1 MTEGNE
7 HTLST
12 VYDPR
17 QVEKRI
23 YERWESS
30 GYFKAGVHPDRPP
43 FSVVMPPPNVT
54 GVLHLGHALDN
65 TLQDIVIRYKR
76 LHGFDALWVP
86 GTDHAGIATQARVEK
101 SIRESEGKSRHDL
114 GRDAFVERVWDWKAQ
129 YGSAITRQIRALGS
143 SCDWSRERFTMDP
156 GLSEAVREVFV
167 RLYDKGL
174 IYRGNRIINWCPRCA
189 TALSDIEVE
198 HKDVQGSLYH
208 IRYPLTD
215 GTGEVVIATTRP
227 ETMFADVAVAV
238 HPDDERYQAMVG
250 KTVRLPLTDREIPV
264 IADSY
269 VDKGYGTGCLK
280 ITPAHDPNDFEVGE
294 RHGLEKL
301 QCIDADGRLNALAG
315 SFQGLSREEGRAE
328 VVKAL
333 AAGNHL
339 VKEEQIDHAV
349 GHCSRC
355 DTVVE
360 PFLSDQ
366 WFVQMDAL
374 AKPALEMVRRGELN
388 FVPARFTKVFVG
400 WLENVRDWCISRQ
413 LWWGHRIPAW
423 YCDDC
428 GQTSVSK
435 TDINV
440 CSHCGSSAIHQDE
453 DVLDTWFS
461 SALWPFST
469 LEWPNVDAADFKR
482 YYPTSTLV
490 TGYDI
495 LFFWV
500 ARMVFMGVEFTGKT
514 PFETVV
520 LHGLVRDAEGQKMSK
535 SKGNG
540 IDPIEVIEQYGA
552 DSLRFMLATS
562 TSPGNDQ
569 RFTWD
574 KIEGARNFINKIWNA
589 SRFVLMNLPDG
600 FTPVDLPSASLDVA
614 DEWILHRLSETVTAV
629 THHLDQYDFGEAAR
643 AMYDFAWDDFC
654 DWYIEFSKLALY
666 GEDEARKAVAQT
678 VLHKVLTSLLTLL
691 HPYIPFVTEE
701 IWQALP
707 KTSEA
712 LIIAEWP
719 HAEEAVSNESAASQM
734 NFVMEAIRAV
744 RNVRAELQ
752 VPPSKQV
759 SMQIS
764 CDSETSARLFEEVRH
779 YLARFCNSNDI
790 QIAVGGE
797 APEKSITQIVSG
809 ARIHIPQ
816 AGLIDLDAEVAR
828 LRKEETRLVSEVER
842 IEKKLNNQG
851 FVAKAPADVVEKER
865 AKMEDYQQKLTA
877 VRERISDLAE

>member
-1 MTEGNE
+1 MAAGE
-7 HTLST
+7 HELPT

-17 QVEKRI
+17 NVERRI
-23 YERWESS
+23 YERWEQS
-30 GYFKAGVHPDRPP
+30 GYFRAGRHPERPP
-43 FSVVMPPPNVT
+43 FSIVMPPPNVT

-65 TLQDIVIRYKR
+65 TLQDITIRYKR
-76 LHGFDALWVP
+76 LNGFDALWVP
-86 GTDHAGIATQARVEK
+86 GTDHAGIATQTRVEK
-101 SIRESEGKSRHDL
+101 TLQESEGKSRHDL
-114 GRDAFVERVWDWKAQ
+114 GREAFVERVWAWKHQ
-129 YGSAITRQIRALGS
+129 YGDAITRQIRALGS
-143 SCDWSRERFTMDP
+143 SCDWSRERFTMDE
-156 GLSEAVREVFV
+156 GLSGAVREVFV
-167 RLYDKGL
+167 RLYEKGL
-174 IYRGNRIINWCPRCA
+174 IYRGHRIINWCPRCS

-198 HKDVQGSLYH
+198 HKDQTGHLYH
-208 IRYPLTD
+208 IRYRLAD
-215 GTGEVVIATTRP
+215 GSGEVVIATTRP

-238 HPDDERYQAMVG
+238 HPEDARYEDMVG

-264 IADSY
+264 IADDY
-269 VDKGYGTGCLK
+269 VDKEYGTGCLK

-294 RHGLEKL
+294 RHHLEQL

-315 SFQGLSREEGRAE
+315 EFQGLTREEARRA
-328 VVKAL
+328 VVAAL
-333 AAGNHL
+333 EAGGHL
-339 VKEEQIDHAV
+339 VRTEDIDHAV

-366 WFVQMDAL
+366 WFVRMDQL
-374 AKPALEMVRRGELN
+374 ARPALESVAREELD
-388 FVPARFTKVFVG
+388 FVPARFSKVFVH

-428 GQTSVSK
+428 GELSVSK
-435 TDINV
+435 VDLD
-440 CSHCGSSAIHQDE
+440 CCPHCDSSNIRQDE

-469 LEWPNVDAADFKR
+469 LDWPDLQSPDFQR
-482 YYPTSTLV
+482 YYPTSALM

-500 ARMVFMGVEFTGKT
+500 ARMVFMGMEFTGKM
-514 PFETVV
+514 PFQTVV

-540 IDPIEVIEQYGA
+540 VDPIEVIDQYGA
-552 DSLRFMLATS
+552 DALRFMLATS

-589 SRFVLMNLPDG
+589 SRFVLMNLEGDFQP
-600 FTPVDLPSASLDVA
+600 TDLSEAQLDVA
-614 DEWILHRLSETVTAV
+614 DRWILHRLSETVRTV
-629 THHLDQYDFGEAAR
+629 THHLDEYDFGEAAR

-666 GEDEARKAVAQT
+666 GTDEDRKVVART
-678 VLHKVLTSLLTLL
+678 VLHRVLTSLLTLL

-707 KTSEA
+707 NTSEA
-712 LIIAEWP
+712 LIVETWP
-719 HAEEAVSNESAASQM
+719 ISQTEFVDEAAVSQM
-734 NFVMEAIRAV
+734 QLVMDAIRAV

-752 VPPSKQV
+752 VAPSKPV
-759 SMQIS
+759 SMHIRCESGDDVQ
-764 CDSETSARLFEEVRH
+764 LFESVRH
-779 YLARFCNSNDI
+779 YIARFCNSDALTI
-790 QIAVGGE
+790 VAGGE
-797 APEKSITQIVSG
+797 APEKSLTQVVTG
-809 ARIHIPQ
+809 AVIHIPQ
-816 AGLIDLDAEVAR
+816 AGLIDVEAEIAR
-828 LRKEETRLVSEVER
+828 LSKEKARLQGEVDR
-842 IEKKLNNQG
+842 IEKKLANAG
-851 FVAKAPADVVEKER
+851 FVAKAPEAVVAKER
-865 AKMEDYQQKLTA
+865 EKMQDYQMKLQ
-877 VRERISDLAE
+877 VVQDRISDLQK